1 MRSSRLGLGGAVKTA
16 TLAATVLLPCLLAPA
31 PVAGQSFD
39 DVDRY
44 IAAEMQARHIPG
56 LALAVVR
63 EASIV
68 RTSYY
73 GMANVEVAAQVNERS
88 VFAIASLD
96 KELTAAGVMRLV
108 ELGRISLD
116 DPVEKHLEGPWGTT
130 RVRHLLTHTSG
141 LPDEVAARIGD
152 RSFATYT
159 TEQLLETIR
168 QLTPVAPPGERF
180 LYSDANF
187 FLSQLVTERAGFEP
201 WREFISREILG
212 PAGMRGA
219 TFMDPLHIRP
229 GRVSPYNLDPSG
241 GLVRDPARDID
252 FGPLYNDLGMTVRD
266 FASWLVALGTDRPL
280 SRAVREVMWTPARLA
295 DGSLVS
301 MVGQWRNYGFGFGL
315 DQIHGH
321 RVVTHSGYV
330 GVGFAMFP
338 EDRISVVV
346 FTNLR
351 HGAGSDP
358 VGLAYGVAGH
368 YLPEVSFRARPVIPD
383 LDAALALT
391 LRGEYERLLES
402 AVGDR
407 IWVPQLRT
415 AAWEGAG
422 DLAVRK
428 KRFGSLLAFEC
439 LGREERDQSRRLLWY
454 RARHANGMIFLRF
467 ELDADSRITN
477 LQWYHV

>member
-1 MRSSRLGLGGAVKTA
+1 MP
-16 TLAATVLLPCLLAPA
+16 TLAAAVLLPFLVAPA
-31 PVAGQSFD
+31 PSATQSFD
-39 DVDRY
+39 DIDKY
-44 IAAEMQARHIPG
+44 IVAEMQARHIPG
-56 LALAVVR
+56 LALAVAR
-63 EASIV
+63 EGSIV

-73 GMANVEVAAQVNERS
+73 GLANVEVEAPVNGRS

-108 ELGRISLD
+108 ESGSVSPD
-116 DPVEKHLEGPWGTT
+116 DPVGKYLEGEWGEI

-141 LPDEVAARIGD
+141 LPDEVAARVGD

-168 QLTPVAPPGERF
+168 QLVPVAPPGDRF

-187 FLSQLVTERAGFEP
+187 FLSQLVTERASGEP
-201 WREFISREILG
+201 WRQFVTREILE
-212 PAGMRGA
+212 PAGMRRS
-219 TFMDPLHIRP
+219 TFMDPLRIRP

-241 GLVRDPARDID
+241 ELVRDPARDID
-252 FGPLYNDLGMTVRD
+252 FGPLYNDLGMTVSD
-266 FASWLVALGTDRPL
+266 FASWLVALGANRPL
-280 SRAVREVMWTPARLA
+280 SRAVREAMWTPAHLG
-295 DGSLVS
+295 DGSLAT
-301 MVGQWRNYGFGFGL
+301 MVGQWRDYGFGFGL

-330 GVGFAMFP
+330 GVGFVMFP

-358 VGLAYGVAGH
+358 VGLAYGVAGN
-368 YLPEVSFRARPVIPD
+368 YIPDISFRARSVTPD
-383 LDAALALT
+383 PDAVLGST
-391 LRGEYERLLES
+391 LRDEYEHMLGGS
-402 AVGDR
+402 AGEQT
-407 IWVPQLRT
+407 WAAQMRT

-428 KRFGSLLAFEC
+428 KRFGPLLAFDC
-439 LGREERDQSRRLLWY
+439 LGREERSQSRKLLWY
-454 RARHANGMIFLRF
+454 RARHANGIIFLRF
-467 ELDADSRITN
+467 ELDVDNRITN

>member
-1 MRSSRLGLGGAVKTA
+1 MKTA
-16 TLAATVLLPCLLAPA
+16 TLAAAVLFPLLVAPA
-31 PVAGQSFD
+31 PDAARSPD
-39 DVDRY
+39 EIDKY
-44 IAAEMQARHIPG
+44 IVAEMQARHIPG
-56 LALAVVR
+56 LALAVAR
-63 EASIV
+63 EGSIV
-68 RTSYY
+68 RTGYY
-73 GMANVEVAAQVNERS
+73 GLANLEVEARVNERS

-96 KELTAAGVMRLV
+96 KELTASGVMRLV
-108 ELGRISLD
+108 ESGRVSLD
-116 DPVEKHLEGPWGTT
+116 DPIGKYLEGEWGEI
-130 RVRHLLTHTSG
+130 RVRNLLTHTSG

-168 QLTPVAPPGERF
+168 QLTPVAPPGDRF

-187 FLSQLVTERAGFEP
+187 FLSQLVTERASGEP
-201 WREFISREILG
+201 WRRFVTREILE

-219 TFMDPLHIRP
+219 TFMDPLRIRP

-241 GLVRDPARDID
+241 DLMRDPARDID

-280 SRAVREVMWTPARLA
+280 PGAVREAMWTPARLS
-295 DGSLVS
+295 DGSLAT

-321 RVVTHSGYV
+321 RLITHSGYV
-330 GVGFAMFP
+330 GVGFVMFP

-358 VGLAYGVAGH
+358 VGLAYGIASK
-368 YLPEVSFRARPVIPD
+368 YLPDISLRARTATPD
-383 LDAALALT
+383 PDTALGSM
-391 LRGEYERLLES
+391 LRGEYERMLEGTT
-402 AVGDR
+402 GDR
-407 IWVPQLRT
+407 TWAPQMRT
-415 AAWEGAG
+415 TAWEGAG

-428 KRFGSLLAFEC
+428 KRFGSLLAFEY

-467 ELDADSRITN
+467 ELDADGRITN

>member
-1 MRSSRLGLGGAVKTA
+1 MKIADFAAAV
-16 TLAATVLLPCLLAPA
+16 LFPCLLAPA
-31 PVAGQSFD
+31 PVAAYWSD
-39 DVDRY
+39 DVDNY
-44 IAAEMQARHIPG
+44 VVAEMKARHIPG

-63 EASIV
+63 DGSIV

-73 GMANVEVAAQVNERS
+73 GLANVEVEAPANERS

-108 ELGRISLD
+108 ESGRISLE

-187 FLSQLVTERAGFEP
+187 FLSQLVTERASGEP
-201 WREFISREILG
+201 WREFVTREILG
-212 PAGMRGA
+212 PAGMHGT
-219 TFMDPLHIRP
+219 TFMDPLRIRP
-229 GRVSPYNLDPSG
+229 GRVSPYNLEPSG
-241 GLVRDPARDID
+241 ELVRDPARDID

-280 SRAVREVMWTPARLA
+280 SRAVREAMWTPAHLA

-330 GVGFAMFP
+330 GVGFVMFP

-358 VGLAYGVAGH
+358 VGLAYGVAGN
-368 YLPEVSFRARPVIPD
+368 YLPDVSFRARPVIPD
-383 LDAALALT
+383 PDSNLT
-391 LRGEYERLLES
+391 SALRGEYERMLEGT
-402 AVGDR
+402 VGDR
-407 IWVPQLRT
+407 TWAPQLRT

-422 DLAVRK
+422 DLTVRK
-428 KRFGSLLAFEC
+428 NRFGPLLGFDY
-439 LGREERDQSRRLLWY
+439 LGTEEQAVSRRLLWY